1 MQRKCKTLAK
11 ASLEADVKRHVIV
24 RESVS
29 CVTEGLQV
37 SVILSGRLVCARVVG
52 MAGFLEA
59 ENLIWIWK
67 TGSSS
72 SR

>member
-1 MQRKCKTLAK
+1 M
-11 ASLEADVKRHVIV
+11 D
-24 RESVS
+24 
-29 CVTEGLQV
+29 
-37 SVILSGRLVCARVVG
+37 VILRGGSVCARVVG

-59 ENLIWIWK
+59 ENLIWILK